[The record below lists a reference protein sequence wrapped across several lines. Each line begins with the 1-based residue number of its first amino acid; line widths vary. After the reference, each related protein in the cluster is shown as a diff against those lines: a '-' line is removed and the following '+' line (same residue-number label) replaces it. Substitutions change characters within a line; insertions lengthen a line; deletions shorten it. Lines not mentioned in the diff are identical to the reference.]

1 MVNNHLQ
8 EVSIDARS
16 KLSRALSVRTEHIHA
31 LANVCS
37 AYGTKTRRIMT
48 SCAAVTHD
56 MLLNIQ
62 HVTKMRSLSEHAI
75 QLRYFLESTAIRTQY
90 LSLCARQR
98 ITFHFVEVRGAHT
111 VAKGALRLKLLG
123 AGQGTAR

>member
-1 MVNNHLQ
+1 MFSYYFHNYIFFFFGYELLVLICFFFFLLFAVLFEGGMVNNHLQ

-16 KLSRALSVRTEHIHA
+16 KLSRALSVRTEHIH
-31 LANVCS
+31 
-37 AYGTKTRRIMT
+37 
-48 SCAAVTHD
+48 
-56 MLLNIQ
+56 
-62 HVTKMRSLSEHAI
+62 SEHAI